1 MSSCSIIF
9 GGGVELP
16 VGYLERAS
24 GALFS
29 TPGMCAILNL

>member
-9 GGGVELP
+9 GGFELP

-24 GALFS
+24 GALFF
-29 TPGMCAILNL
+29 TPGMCANLNL